1 MTYNENIK
9 RNQYKW
15 NANNPEKYAIQSRKN
30 VKAFYNRNKD
40 LIKEKNSARYRFGT
54 EFFSYIK
61 ISNNLNELQ
70 E

>member
-15 NANNPEKYAIQSRKN
+15 NANHPEKYAIQNRKN
-30 VKAFYNRNKD
+30 LKEFYNRNKE
-40 LIKEKNSARYRFGT
+40 LIKEKNLARYRFCI

-61 ISNNLNELQ
+61 IYNNLNEL
-70 E
+70 

>member
-40 LIKEKNSARYRFGT
+40 LIKEKNY
-54 EFFSYIK
+54 
-61 ISNNLNELQ
+61 
-70 E
+70 